1 MKIIFVRHGESM
13 KNAKLTEDKD
23 SGLTKK
29 GKAQA
34 RHLGEKL
41 KKQKMKLSA
50 IYTSNLLRAKETGE
64 IISKIIK
71 VPIKSTFEELNEYPS
86 KNLRSR
92 LKLLFNSR
100 LKRLKKL
107 LNSISKDKK
116 KNKTILIVA
125 HGITNKI
132 IIGHLVQ
139 LPLRKQLLRF
149 KQHNTAVNSVSWNED
164 FNNWNLD
171 YMNDISHLP
180 KKLRE
185 GFF

>member
-29 GKAQA
+29 GKLQA
-34 RHLGEKL
+34 KHLGLKL
-41 KKQKMKLSA
+41 KQYNISEV
-50 IYTSNLLRAKETGE
+50 YTSNLLRAKETGE

-71 VPIKSTFEELNEYPS
+71 IPIKSNFEELNEYPS
-86 KNLRSR
+86 AHLRSR
-92 LKLLFNSR
+92 LRLLFNSR

-107 LNSISKDKK
+107 LNKISKDKLK
-116 KNKTILIVA
+116 DKTLLIVA

-139 LPLRKQLLRF
+139 IPLRKNLLRF
-149 KQHNTAVNSVSWNED
+149 KQHNTGINRLSWNKN

-180 KKLRE
+180 KRLTE
-185 GFF
+185 GFK

>member
-1 MKIIFVRHGESM
+1 M

-23 SGLTKK
+23 SALTKK
-29 GKAQA
+29 GKLQA
-34 RHLGEKL
+34 KHLGEKL
-41 KKQKMKLSA
+41 KKQKTKIST

-71 VPIKSTFEELNEYPS
+71 VPIKSNFEELNEYPGA
-86 KNLRSR
+86 NLRSR

-107 LNSISKDKK
+107 LNKISKDRLKD
-116 KNKTILIVA
+116 KTILIVA

-139 LPLRKQLLRF
+139 IPLKKHLLRF
-149 KQHNTAVNSVSWNED
+149 KQHNTCINCLSWNKD

-180 KKLRE
+180 KKLTG
-185 GFF
+185 GFR